1 MIESKTFYIMNV
13 IILAGGEGKRMKSTI
28 PKVLHLFHGI
38 PMIVRI
44 VNEAIKLSPTFIF
57 IVVGK
62 FRSQIQSILEIN
74 FPRRHFL
81 YIDQTV
87 PLGTG
92 HAVSQCLP
100 YLPKDQSKILI
111 LSGDIPALNSDILK
125 PILENHNDNNIIL
138 TMKLQN
144 PFGYGR
150 IVKDKNNYVEKIVE
164 EKDASENEK
173 KISQVNTGI
182 YILQSNVLKKIVPQI
197 TNSNAQAEY
206 YLTDVVELC
215 SKNKIKIDSYLLD
228 NSLVK
233 HIQGVNTQDELN
245 NLEKLIK
252 L

>member
-1 MIESKTFYIMNV
+1 
-13 IILAGGEGKRMKSTI
+13 
-28 PKVLHLFHGI
+28 
-38 PMIVRI
+38 
-44 VNEAIKLSPTFIF
+44 
-57 IVVGK
+57 
-62 FRSQIQSILEIN
+62 
-74 FPRRHFL
+74 
-81 YIDQTV
+81 
-87 PLGTG
+87 
-92 HAVSQCLP
+92 
-100 YLPKDQSKILI
+100 
-111 LSGDIPALNSDILK
+111 
-125 PILENHNDNNIIL
+125 
-138 TMKLQN
+138 MKLQN